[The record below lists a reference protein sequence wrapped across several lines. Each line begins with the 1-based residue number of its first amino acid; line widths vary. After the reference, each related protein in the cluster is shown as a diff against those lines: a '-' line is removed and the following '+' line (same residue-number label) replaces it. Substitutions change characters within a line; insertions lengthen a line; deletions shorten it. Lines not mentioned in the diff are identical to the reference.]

1 MMAPT
6 GQEFVWGNLIF
17 NGVAFTTVSV
27 ILAFFIKKWMKSV
40 EMQAEKNHLEVKD
53 TKDHLIKKMDSI
65 CAKVDTVTTRQ
76 IQTEKA
82 VAVREAICKER
93 TRHVLVKC
101 EDENNPIGG

>member
-17 NGVAFTTVSV
+17 NGAAFTTMSIV
-27 ILAFFIKKWMKSV
+27 LAFFIKRWMKSV
-40 EMQAEKNHLEVKD
+40 EVQAEKNHLEVKD
-53 TKDHLIKKMDSI
+53 TKEQLVRKMDSI
-65 CAKVDTVTTRQ
+65 CVKVDTVTTRQ

-93 TRHVLVKC
+93 TRHVLIRC
-101 EDENNPIGG
+101 EAENKPIGG